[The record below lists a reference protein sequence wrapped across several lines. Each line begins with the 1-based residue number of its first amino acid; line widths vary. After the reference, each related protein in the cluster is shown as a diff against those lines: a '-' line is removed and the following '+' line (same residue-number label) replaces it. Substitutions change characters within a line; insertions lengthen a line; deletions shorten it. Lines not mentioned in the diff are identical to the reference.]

1 MRKPKCESG
10 IPSVYDETY
19 ATLICNETNYFVSGS
34 FGNFGLQAVKGG
46 NQFQFQSTKPTFFP
60 QHPTKQT
67 IFNSFNYSPNYKTTP
82 LIYSTTTPR
91 LQTTPNQ
98 FQYSSTYNDYKIT
111 PVPST
116 KVSTPPKIDPNA
128 GAKDSFKASPQDP
141 FSKFHSNNFNK
152 IIPTTYNP
160 LHTTANNV
168 YEYSYQAQNIGQ
180 NQNYYDQKNINYD
193 FDKKQKIHDNIPAG
207 GNQQLTKQYA
217 NPPSRPELGGTI
229 RPTYEVTETTDSD
242 VITYSS
248 PAPWSLTS
256 QPYDNPR
263 STEESPQKQDYI
275 DYGLQNPTPLSA
287 VPEEYAIVTDA
298 EKGYDN
304 SLSYDGQVESQSRRP
319 LGDDFEPI
327 GKHKLKDYYTY
338 KVSTPSY
345 DDIHVP
351 RRTKKP
357 ATESSSLS
365 TQETTSTAS
374 TVASDTPVEA
384 LPTLPP
390 YKHFKRPSTPE
401 PATFEKDRIRKRT
414 KIRRRRPTLA
424 QLNRDKETSTR
435 APALPTEAPPTD
447 ADEVHTIRPRV
458 RPTTNGNLASAST
471 TVSVTTDL
479 TTSAL
484 PTITPTSPTIIK
496 KKLAHRRLITT
507 TPAERFETTT
517 IPSFQIY
524 EANKE
529 SQIMKIANR
538 QQYKSTS
545 SPYETPDY
553 THKQDE
559 KDTPTSDVAVSLYDG
574 LKTTAETDLD
584 LEFAFHKDV
593 KPIEAKLE
601 PVTNRFKETT
611 TDSEVSNEVTTFS
624 PRLENT
630 SGIGRVPRPRLRN
643 KYNRPKFS
651 VKDYKSRLGSTTT
664 TTEKPFENTPKIR
677 FPQRRIPYSESDSET
692 TTERKR
698 FTPKDPRY
706 KQNSEASENEKEY
719 NARPTIRQR
728 QTTVEVESTTKIS
741 ARIRNGNRRTKPMDE
756 TTETLPT
763 TVHAKRPLR
772 KKIKDS
778 EIGESVQDISVT
790 ETTIYDPK
798 DLTSER
804 TRSESAIMKIAD
816 KKHQDHIENLF
827 EHSKRVSD
835 LTLAA
840 SKDYNKPGMFKSVSS
855 NSRRIP
861 NYFTIATD
869 DPILPI
875 EAFFPQLNQKK
886 ET

>member
-1 MRKPKCESG
+1 M
-10 IPSVYDETY
+10 
-19 ATLICNETNYFVSGS
+19 
-34 FGNFGLQAVKGG
+34 
-46 NQFQFQSTKPTFFP
+46 
-60 QHPTKQT
+60 
-67 IFNSFNYSPNYKTTP
+67 
-82 LIYSTTTPR
+82 
-91 LQTTPNQ
+91 
-98 FQYSSTYNDYKIT
+98 
-111 PVPST
+111 
-116 KVSTPPKIDPNA
+116 STPPKIDPNA
-128 GAKDSFKASPQDP
+128 GSKDYFKPSPQDP
-141 FSKFHSNNFNK
+141 FSKLHSNNFNK
-152 IIPTTYNP
+152 IVATTYNP
-160 LHTTANNV
+160 LPTTANNV
-168 YEYSYQAQNIGQ
+168 YEYSFQAQNIGQ
-180 NQNYYDQKNINYD
+180 NQNYYDQKNINYN
-193 FDKKQKIHDNIPAG
+193 FDKKQTIHDSIPAG
-207 GNQQLTKQYA
+207 GNQEITKQYV
-217 NPPSRPELGGTI
+217 NEPNRPELEGTV
-229 RPTYEVTETTDSD
+229 RPTYEVTEADAD
-242 VITYSS
+242 VITHSS

-256 QPYDNPR
+256 QPYDTK
-263 STEESPQKQDYI
+263 STEESPQKPEYS
-275 DYGLQNPTPLSA
+275 DYGLRNPTPLPA
-287 VPEEYAIVTDA
+287 LPEEYAIVTEA
-298 EKGYDN
+298 EKVYDN

-327 GKHKLKDYYTY
+327 GKHKVRDYYTY
-338 KVSTPSY
+338 KVSTASY

-357 ATESSSLS
+357 TTESSRLG
-365 TQETTSTAS
+365 TQETTTAS
-374 TVASDTPVEA
+374 TVASDEPVEA

-401 PATFEKDRIRKRT
+401 PSTFEKDRIRKRT

-424 QLNRDKETSTR
+424 QINRNKEETSTR
-435 APALPTEAPPTD
+435 APQSTQQTESPT
-447 ADEVHTIRPRV
+447 ADEVYTIKPRV
-458 RPTTNGNLASAST
+458 RPTNGKSTQSSST
-471 TVSVTTDL
+471 TISVPTDNDI
-479 TTSAL
+479 TTSAQ
-484 PTITPTSPTIIK
+484 PIVTVSSPTIIK
-496 KKLAHRRLITT
+496 KKLAHRRLVTT

-517 IPSFQIY
+517 TPSFKIY

-538 QQYKSTS
+538 QQYKPTS
-545 SPYETPDY
+545 ASYETPDY

-559 KDTPTSDVAVSLYDG
+559 KDTPTSDVAVNLNDG

-601 PVTNRFKETT
+601 PVTNHYREST
-611 TDSEVSNEVTTFS
+611 TDSDVSNEVTTFA

-630 SGIGRVPRPRLRN
+630 PNIGRVPRPRLRN

-651 VKDYKSRLGSTTT
+651 VKDYKNRLGSTTT
-664 TTEKPFENTPKIR
+664 TEKPVENTPKLR
-677 FPQRRIPYSESDSET
+677 FPQRRIPYTESDSET
-692 TTERKR
+692 TTERRK
-698 FTPKDPRY
+698 FTPKDPRH
-706 KQNSEASENEKEY
+706 KQNSETSENENEY
-719 NARPTIRQR
+719 YVRPNIRQR
-728 QTTVEVESTTKIS
+728 QTTVEVESTTKVS

-756 TTETLPT
+756 TTETLST

-778 EIGESVQDISVT
+778 EVGESVQDITVT
-790 ETTIYDPK
+790 ETTIYEPRDI
-798 DLTSER
+798 TSEKS
-804 TRSESAIMKIAD
+804 RSESAIMKIAD
-816 KKHQDHIENLF
+816 KKHHDPIEHLF